1 MVFFPSSRV
10 SKGKKKIT
18 PKKKKKKK
26 KKKVEEMMLA
36 ANVRAAEFTLSKFP
50 SAAMLRRHPEPP
62 PEQFAPLLRAASS
75 AGIELDVSTSRQLA
89 ASLDAAVRGSDPYF
103 NKLIRILATRCMT
116 PAAYY
121 ASGTFESAKERRHY
135 GLAAPLYTHFTS
147 PIRR

>member
-1 MVFFPSSRV
+1 
-10 SKGKKKIT
+10 
-18 PKKKKKKK
+18 
-26 KKKVEEMMLA
+26 MLA

-62 PEQFAPLLRAASS
+62 PQQFAPLLRAAAS
-75 AGIELDVSTSRQLA
+75 AGLDLDVSTSKNLA
-89 ASLDAAVRGSDPYF
+89 ASLDKAVREGDPYF
-103 NKLIRILATRCMT
+103 NKLLRILATRCMT

-121 ASGTFESAKERRHY
+121 ASGTHESEKERRHY

>member
-1 MVFFPSSRV
+1 
-10 SKGKKKIT
+10 
-18 PKKKKKKK
+18 
-26 KKKVEEMMLA
+26 MMLA
-36 ANVRAAEFTLSKFP
+36 ANVRAAELTLRAIP

-62 PEQFAPLLRAASS
+62 PRQFAPLLRAAES
-75 AGIELDVSTSRQLA
+75 AGVELEVANSRQLA
-89 ASLDAAVRGSDPYF
+89 ASLDGAVREADPYF
-103 NKLIRILATRCMT
+103 NKLLRILATRCMT